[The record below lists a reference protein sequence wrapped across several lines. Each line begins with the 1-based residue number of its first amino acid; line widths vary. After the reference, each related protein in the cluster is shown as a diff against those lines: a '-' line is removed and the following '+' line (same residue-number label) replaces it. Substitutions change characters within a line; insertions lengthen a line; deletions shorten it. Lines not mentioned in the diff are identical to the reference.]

1 MKLHKQA
8 SHHIIGPGDAR
19 RVRQRDSD
27 RAHRPARQPMLRAS
41 TVLRSAL
48 LVRPARILGNLPAL
62 PRARHY
68 RTMPA
73 PTRRRSLKAGV
84 DTTIVAAAASAV
96 TTEVKR
102 GARRLSTTRAALA
115 EVKLKVK
122 EEEEEEEESDL
133 TDLEEEEEE
142 KPAKK
147 RVRRAAP
154 AAKSPKATKV
164 AKAAKT
170 KSMKAEEEDALKE
183 KKAVKGKAKKAMEE
197 PEVKERVKSEICVGA
212 HVSAAGGVENA
223 VLNAASI
230 GANAFALFLKSQRK
244 WSSPPLTEDSISL
257 FKARMTKYGY
267 DAGMVLPHG
276 SYLINLGN
284 PDANKREKAYECFLD
299 DLQRCEQ
306 LGIKLYNF
314 HPGSTVGGAPLEECL
329 AYVAESINRAHKA
342 TSHVCVVIENM
353 AGAGNVMGCRFSDLA
368 TMISL
373 VEDKA
378 RVGVCL
384 DTCHLFASGYDI
396 RDKAAYRATMEEFDK
411 VVGFKY
417 LKAWHLND
425 SKTPLNSKKDRHEN
439 LGLGHIGLPTFSHIM
454 TDPRLAHMPMVL
466 ETPSFEQQ
474 TVWGREIEILYSFEQ
489 EHKAEATIDWNAKKG
504 EVQKIVK
511 WAEGQGKKP
520 SKAGGKRKKGADE
533 DEEHECGSD

>member
-1 MKLHKQA
+1 
-8 SHHIIGPGDAR
+8 
-19 RVRQRDSD
+19 
-27 RAHRPARQPMLRAS
+27 MLRAATFTRPSRPLRLVAVLSFSGRYSIMS
-41 TVLRSAL
+41 TS
-48 LVRPARILGNLPAL
+48 
-62 PRARHY
+62 
-68 RTMPA
+68 
-73 PTRRRSLKAGV
+73 TRRKSLKQLGGDATAV
-84 DTTIVAAAASAV
+84 VTAAV
-96 TTEVKR
+96 TTATEVEK
-102 GARRLSTTRAALA
+102 GARKVSTTRAALA
-115 EVKLKVK
+115 VVKVEVN
-122 EEEEEEEESDL
+122 EDEESDL
-133 TDLEEEEEE
+133 TEPEEEEDE
-142 KPAKK
+142 KPKK
-147 RVRRAAP
+147 KTKRAAG
-154 AAKSPKATKV
+154 
-164 AKAAKT
+164 KAAKAKPVKT
-170 KSMKAEEEDALKE
+170 EDEPPKE
-183 KKAVKGKAKKAMEE
+183 KKTKAKAKKGMEE
-197 PEVKERVKSEICVGA
+197 PEVKDRVKSDMCVGA

-244 WSSPPLTEDSISL
+244 WTSPPLTEDSISL

-267 DAGMVLPHG
+267 DTGMVLPHG

-284 PDANKREKAYECFLD
+284 PDAGKREKAYECFLD

-329 AYVAESINRAHKA
+329 AHVAESINRAHKA
-342 TSHVCVVIENM
+342 TSHVCIVIENM

-368 TMISL
+368 TMINL
-373 VEDKA
+373 VEDKS

-396 RDKAAYRATMEEFDK
+396 RDKTAYQATMEEFDK
-411 VVGFKY
+411 VVGLRY

-474 TVWGREIEILYSFEQ
+474 EVWGREIDVLYSFERD
-489 EHKAEATIDWNAKKG
+489 HKAKATVYWDGKVNQVR
-504 EVQKIVK
+504 EIVK
-511 WAEGQGKKP
+511 WAEGKGKKP
-520 SKAGGKRKKGADE
+520 SKAGAKRKKGDAE
-533 DEEHECGSD
+533 DDEHECGSD